1 MKTRSRQTGFTLLEL
16 LVVLGIILILI
27 SILIPTVSKVRRSAQ
42 TAGVKAEIQNISGAI
57 ERFYQDQ
64 HQYPGPL
71 PNSQIYTVTRGG
83 TAPVITAVSGPALT
97 ASNITQSENLVLGLL
112 GGLTVNSTGQ
122 QVYDP
127 SMVGQGM
134 VSKATGGIKKFA
146 PYMSRD
152 PKILST
158 GQYSDGAGAADDTVI
173 PEFLDS
179 YPNQLPILYLR
190 ANTGASGVVS
200 IAGKN
205 VDGNNQM
212 TQYDLCDILAY
223 TLGKDPSKTSIGEG
237 KSINPKEYVNFS
249 PAPSSGFLPHGLR
262 TVNSKATLVKGAAG
276 YQYPYDAFPYLV
288 SPSVAPSD
296 PNNPNATGT
305 PRSKDTYILISAGP
319 DRVYGTADDVCSFG
333 SVTE

>member
-223 TLGKDPSKTSIGEG
+223 TKGKSGSIGEG
-237 KSINPKEYVNFS
+237 KTVNPKDYTTAP
-249 PAPSSGFLPHGLR
+249 PAGVLPHGLQ
-262 TVNSKATLVKGAAG
+262 TVDSKATLQKGTTG
-276 YQYPYDAFPYLV
+276 YTYPYDAFPYLV